1 MYNITMKK
9 IISFDLDGTLVHG
22 KYGDIVW
29 NQGIPEEYADKY
41 GFTFD
46 EAVSRVRQWT

>member
-1 MYNITMKK
+1 MKK

-29 NQGIPEEYADKY
+29 NQEYPRNMPAN
-41 GFTFD
+41 T
-46 EAVSRVRQWT
+46 A